1 MKIKHQLVSSS
12 AMATMA
18 LLAVAGIRSL
28 TLAAETPSGGVT
40 IGAPEEK
47 RLQEQYTAYRKV
59 GPDYVHAGEAALER
73 WQDWKWGLRI
83 HDLYYL
89 HIDWHDWDFGWDNQF
104 PLLAPE
110 PDACSGVWNAE

>member
-1 MKIKHQLVSSS
+1 MKIQHRFVPRS
-12 AMATMA
+12 AMAAVM
-18 LLAVAGIRSL
+18 LLAVTGSRPLA
-28 TLAAETPSGGVT
+28 LAADTPSCGAT
-40 IGAPEEK
+40 IGAAEEK
-47 RLQEQYTAYRKV
+47 RLQERYESYRKV